1 MSMSDLPPPSGPP
14 VVPGDSSVV
23 SGRPA
28 EGAELPVVPAQS
40 PGGTDGSPV
49 APEEQWHRLS
59 PRMLLVHPVR
69 SLGSLA
75 VPILIAAFGIG
86 PGDDGSR
93 WIWIALIGAVLAV
106 LFGVVAW
113 FVTRYRFTPEQL
125 QLRTGLLSRR
135 VLTAPLDRVRSVD
148 IESSPV
154 HRILGLAKVKVGTG
168 VDSKQIELDGLG
180 REQAA
185 QLRVDLLRRSQVADG
200 GSGVV
205 AERSGLDAVAGS
217 GAAAD
222 GGALVEGQPDTA
234 LTDSSGRPDGGVL
247 PEGTVLPHGGPDAGG
262 RPTAYPAPDRELA
275 RIDWSWLRFAPF
287 SLSSLVLVAGAVG
300 VLAQFGDDLPIDQV
314 EVAQD
319 AWHWVVAQALLVL
332 VAGIALV
339 VVVGWV
345 VVSTISYVL
354 NWWNLRLVSEHGGN
368 IRVTRGLLTTHSQTI
383 ERAKVRGVSM
393 GEPFLLRFVRG
404 AELTALATGV
414 GLAGTVKVLPPAPR
428 EVVQQ
433 VGHELLEEDGPLTM
447 TLRGHGPRARRRTHV
462 SRQWG
467 TLILAGLVAVPT
479 FLVDWGWFGSWPW
492 WTPLAVLVA
501 VGALNLLIAESAWR
515 NLGHG
520 LTDHHLVVQTGA
532 FIRTRDVLERAGII
546 GWVVHQGFFQRR
558 LGLADLTATTAAG
571 QEQVIAP
578 NIPLPMAVELARAAT
593 PGMIDDLV
601 A

>member
-1 MSMSDLPPPSGPP
+1 MSTPELPPPSGPP
-14 VVPGDSSVV
+14 VVPAGSVV
-23 SGRPA
+23 
-28 EGAELPVVPAQS
+28 
-40 PGGTDGSPV
+40 PGGSPEGPDGSPLVPGGSPERPDRSPLV
-49 APEEQWHRLS
+49 ADEQWHRLS

-75 VPILIAAFGIG
+75 VPILIATFGI
-86 PGDDGSR
+86 SR
-93 WIWIALIGAVLAV
+93 GEEDSTWVWIALIGAVLAV
-106 LFGVVAW
+106 LFGVVTW

-135 VLTAPLDRVRSVD
+135 VLTAPLDRIRSVD

-168 VDSKQIELDGLG
+168 VDSKQIELDGLSQQ
-180 REQAA
+180 QAA
-185 QLRVDLLRRSQVADG
+185 QLRVDLLRRSQDAGGRSEGGVATG
-200 GSGVV
+200 GV
-205 AERSGLDAVAGS
+205 
-217 GAAAD
+217 
-222 GGALVEGQPDTA
+222 
-234 LTDSSGRPDGGVL
+234 PDGGVL
-247 PEGTVLPHGGPDAGG
+247 PAGQVLPDGGVLPPGQVLPDGSVLPGG
-262 RPTAYPAPDRELA
+262 GAAPGGGPTAYPAPDRELA

-287 SLSSLVLVAGAVG
+287 SLSSLVVVAGAVG

-345 VVSTISYVL
+345 VVSTITYVL
-354 NWWNLRLVSEHGGN
+354 NWWNLRLVSEHSGN

-414 GLAGTVKVLPPAPR
+414 GIAGTVKVLPPAPR
-428 EVVQQ
+428 DVVQQ
-433 VGHELLEEDGPLTM
+433 IGHELLEEDGPLTM

-462 SRQWG
+462 STQWG

-479 FLVDWGWFGSWPW
+479 YLVDWGWFASWPG
-492 WTPLAVLVA
+492 WTPVAVLVG
-501 VGALNLLIAESAWR
+501 VGLINLVIAESAWR

-520 LTDHHLVVQTGA
+520 LTDAHLVVQTGA
-532 FIRTRDVLERAGII
+532 FVRTREVLERAGII

-571 QEQVIAP
+571 QEQVVAP
-578 NIPLPMAVELARAAT
+578 NIPLSMAVELARAAT